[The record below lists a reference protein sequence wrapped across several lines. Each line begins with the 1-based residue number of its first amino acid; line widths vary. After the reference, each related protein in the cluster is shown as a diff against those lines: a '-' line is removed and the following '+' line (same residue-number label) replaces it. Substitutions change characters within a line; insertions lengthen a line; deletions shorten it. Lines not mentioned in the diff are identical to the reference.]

1 MSVLERAM
9 ACAKVQ
15 GPERAANTHE
25 LQVLRDHGEMGS
37 AGPHESGA
45 MSEESG
51 AMCVIFPRRGG
62 WVGSH

>member
-15 GPERAANTHE
+15 GPEKAANTHE
-25 LQVLRDHGEMGS
+25 PQVLRDHGEMGS

-45 MSEESG
+45 MSK
-51 AMCVIFPRRGG
+51 MCVIFLQGG
-62 WVGSH
+62 RWGATEEC

>member
-15 GPERAANTHE
+15 GPETAANTHE

-45 MSEESG
+45 VSE
-51 AMCVIFPRRGG
+51 
-62 WVGSH
+62 